1 MKASNHMISFEKKK
15 KNGIFQKKFFQVKLL
30 SSPYDQFTNL
40 QY

>member
-1 MKASNHMISFEKKK
+1 MKASNHMISFEKK
-15 KNGIFQKKFFQVKLL
+15 NSIFQKKFFQVKLL